1 MAGIAGLFGGNV
13 GIVFAAGNVTVMAT
27 FAGTG
32 HYRVIHTADP
42 APTESGVAELAGI
55 TGTDMVTVLALGS
68 RTVVTG
74 ETATLDGTVIETGH
88 MPADCG
94 MAIITAVVTLNVIDR
109 LTGRIGI
116 VVAAVTHHRCALE
129 LPLVMTLIALHVA
142 MFTSERK
149 AGFKMV
155 ELGALGVDEIHQ

>member
-1 MAGIAGLFGGNV
+1 MAGIARLFGRNM
-13 GIVFAAGNVTVMAT
+13 GIVLAAGNIAVMAT
-27 FAGTG
+27 FTGTG

-42 APTESGVAELAGI
+42 PPTESGVAELAGI

-74 ETATLDGTVIETGH
+74 EAATLDGTMIETGY

-94 MAIITAVVTLNVIDR
+94 MAIITAVITLNVINR
-109 LTGRIGI
+109 FTSRISI
-116 VVAAVTHHRCALE
+116 VMATVTHHRCALE
-129 LPLVMTLIALHVA
+129 LPFVMTLIALHIA
-142 MFTSERK
+142 MLTGERK

-155 ELGALGVDEIHQ
+155 ELGTLGVDEIHQ

>member
-1 MAGIAGLFGGNV
+1 MAGIAGLFGGNM
-13 GIVFAAGNVTVMAT
+13 GIVFTASNIAVMAT

-42 APTESGVAELAGI
+42 APTESGVTELAGI

-68 RTVVTG
+68 RTVMTG
-74 ETATLDGTVIETGH
+74 ETATLNGTVIETGH

-94 MAIITAVVTLNVIDR
+94 VAIVTAVVTLNVIDR
-109 LTGRIGI
+109 FTGCIGI
-116 VVAAVTHHRCALE
+116 VMAAVTHHRRALE

-142 MFTSERK
+142 MLTGERK
-149 AGFKMV
+149 TGFKMV
-155 ELGALGVDEIHQ
+155 ELGTLGVDEIHQ